1 LKPNCL
7 LSSKNK
13 NHITCEVKRE
23 TSQLNCILY
32 DYFSFDSDQLIMISS
47 ESQFPLYYIEE
58 APIAAIIFISAIKKI
73 QLECNGCF

>member
-1 LKPNCL
+1 MGLKANCL

-13 NHITCEVKRE
+13 NYITCQVGRE

-32 DYFSFDSDQLIMISS
+32 EYFSFDSDQLIMISI

-58 APIAAIIFISAIKKI
+58 APFDAIIFISAIKKI
-73 QLECNGCF
+73 